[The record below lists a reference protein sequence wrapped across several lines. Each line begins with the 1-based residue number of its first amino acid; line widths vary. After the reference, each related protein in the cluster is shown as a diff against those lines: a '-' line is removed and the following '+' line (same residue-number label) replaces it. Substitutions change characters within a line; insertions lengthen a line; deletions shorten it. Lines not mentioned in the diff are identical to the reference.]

1 MTSPGF
7 RLRHLIFLGPVKE
20 PAAAKFGPGLN
31 VIYGA
36 SDTGKSFIAEAIDFM
51 LGGKLPLRDIP
62 ERIGYDRVLL
72 GIETID
78 GTEFTLQRSA
88 DGGRFRVF
96 DGLHTKPP
104 TDNKA
109 TRELSDQHSDKNRD
123 NLSMFLLE
131 QCGLAGMRVR
141 RNNRGATNSLS
152 FRNLARLMIVTETE
166 ITSQRSPLKDGNPT
180 ADTPNYATFK
190 LLLTGTDDSALSESK
205 PATPE
210 DQSREAQLELLDQL
224 AEEYRDRL
232 KELTKEPKELDS
244 QLSRLEDALKQHTEQ
259 LTTTESQYRELANRR
274 RELRSKLEEGNDR
287 RVEIDGLKQRFALLA
302 QHYESD
308 IARLRGIEEAGTM
321 FVVLGQAPCPL
332 CGADPMHRHRDAE
345 CSGDVSGVIAAARS
359 EIAKVD
365 LLRRELDETVAVL
378 NREAVAFDRRL
389 PRLQEELG
397 RISEQVDRLISPRLT
412 KLRASYAELA
422 DKRGEVREALAIW
435 RSLQD
440 IERRREMIDNE
451 PEAKAASVSDGDLP
465 TAAADEFAARI
476 EKILQAWH
484 FPEAD
489 RVFFDTKSRDIVIS
503 GKLRT
508 ARGKGLRAITHA
520 AFTLGLLDYCRA
532 KGTPHPGFVVLD
544 SPLLAYRPPEGSEDQ
559 APEGAE
565 DDLRGTDLNEQFYA
579 YLEALPTDRQVI
591 IIENTTPPPA
601 VLGRPQVEFFSRNPH
616 SGRFGFFPLHGVGS
630 GSPSLEETN
639 RDRE

>member
-1 MTSPGF
+1 MTSRGF
-7 RLRHLIFLGPVKE
+7 RLRHLVFLGPVKQ
-20 PAAAKFGPGLN
+20 AAALEFGSGLN

-51 LGGKLPLRDIP
+51 LGGKPPLRDIP
-62 ERIGYDRVLL
+62 ERIGYNRVLL

-78 GTEFTLQRSA
+78 GREFTLHRSA

-96 DGLHTKPP
+96 DGLHTEPP
-104 TDNKA
+104 AEDSFG
-109 TRELSDQHSDKNRD
+109 RELSEQHSDRNRD

-141 RNNRGATNSLS
+141 KNNRGATNSLS
-152 FRNLARLMIVTETE
+152 FRNLARLTIVTETE

-180 ADTPNYATFK
+180 TDTPNYATFK
-190 LLLTGTDDSALSESK
+190 LLLTGADDSALSESK
-205 PATPE
+205 PVTPE

-259 LTTTESQYRELANRR
+259 LTTTEGQYRELANRR
-274 RELRSKLEEGNDR
+274 RELRGKLEEGNDR
-287 RVEIDGLKQRFALLA
+287 RVEIDGLKQRFSLLA

-308 IARLRGIEEAGTM
+308 VARLRGIEEAGTM
-321 FVVLGQAPCPL
+321 FVVLGHAPCPL
-332 CGADPMHRHRDAE
+332 CGADPAHHRREAE
-345 CSGDVSGVIAAARS
+345 CGGDVSGVIAAARS

-378 NREAVAFDRRL
+378 DREAVAFDRRL

-397 RISEQVDRLISPRLT
+397 RISEQVDRLLSPRLAG
-412 KLRASYAELA
+412 LRASYAELA
-422 DKRGEVREALAIW
+422 DKRGEVRGALAIW

-440 IERRREMIDNE
+440 IERRREAIDNG
-451 PEAKAASVSDGDLP
+451 PEAKTTSVSDGDLS
-465 TAAADEFAARI
+465 TATADEFAARV
-476 EKILQAWH
+476 EAILQAWH

-489 RVFFDTKSRDIVIS
+489 RVYFDTKNRDLVIS

-532 KGTPHPGFVVLD
+532 NGTPHPGFVVLD
-544 SPLLAYRPPEGSEDQ
+544 SPLLAYRPPEESEDQ
-559 APEGAE
+559 APEGSD
-565 DDLRGTDLNEQFYA
+565 DDLRGTDLDEQFYA
-579 YLEALPTDRQVI
+579 YLQALPADRQVI
-591 IIENTTPPPA
+591 VIENTTPPSA
-601 VLGRPQVEFFSRNPH
+601 VVGTPQIEFFSRNPY
-616 SGRFGFFPLHGVGS
+616 SGRYGFFPIL
-630 GSPSLEETN
+630 P
-639 RDRE
+639 